1 MAVQSGFVFQ
11 ASTDSAPSPFPAST
25 LQRWSLN
32 LTSGFVVVLFAWG
45 IFGKK
50 KGLILQPSICSLLY
64 NREIIEWFLSVVI
77 FLLL

>member
-1 MAVQSGFVFQ
+1 MAVQSGFVLQ

-25 LQRWSLN
+25 LQWWSLN
-32 LTSGFVVVLFAWG
+32 LTSGFVVVLFAWD
-45 IFGKK
+45 IFG
-50 KGLILQPSICSLLY
+50 KGLILQPTVCSLLY